1 MKNLV
6 KIHILLA
13 CLFLV
18 SYAGCAASKEKKKFI
33 RGEKEY
39 GVTRGLFRGKWWNYF
54 ERGGSFL
61 EGKFLEE
68 AEHDLKKALRK
79 RKKDKRRA
87 RTYGLHF
94 IEYFPHR
101 ELGIV
106 YYYQGQFDKAEEEL
120 KLSLKQEESAR
131 AKFYI
136 NKALQQILKQEGADK
151 EPPVVRLQ
159 SPVEGLLTSKLEIDV
174 AGVVTDDSYVSEV
187 AIDGKPVFIELAEKK
202 IHFSGR
208 VKLKPGENQILIT
221 ATDLTGKT
229 SFVKIPVTVD
239 RQGPLLSIE
248 SIKQLGHDQFELSGR
263 ISDKNGVAQLKFSDK
278 SIAIENKNEMPYTVV
293 INGAPGTKVVFEAT
307 DIAGNTTRGDIEL
320 QAVST
325 ELREEVAF
333 TNEILKPL
341 FAAAQNRTTMTDG
354 LPSYSGII
362 SGNYDQLLLASAKA
376 PDTTPPFVKLRKGI
390 KESQTVFQPS
400 FFLEGEA
407 MDMGGIVSFTIND
420 EPVILKPAVK
430 FYFNYLA
437 ELKPGENQFKLI
449 AKDRQGNVIEKI
461 IIVFR
466 KKSVIHDTSSRLA
479 AAILP
484 FLESADPRDLTP
496 IFGDSMVGALNELA
510 RFRITAR
517 GEVFKKIMQELKLS
531 SSDLADKS
539 TALKLGKVVSAEVVI
554 AGAIKETATSMQ
566 IFARVIDTETAEV
579 IIATDVYGEDKTV
592 SGFRYLVGGLAW
604 KIVNQFPMIEGM
616 VVKVKG
622 KNVFFDAGSEKN
634 VKKNMRFIVYRK
646 AEIDPELA
654 DLITED
660 IMEPLLEVKV
670 KKVFKKVAQAEI
682 IRTLGESPVQVKD
695 LVITK

>member
-1 MKNLV
+1 MLFK
-6 KIHILLA
+6 HALL
-13 CLFLV
+13 LFMLLLFAV
-18 SYAGCAASKEKKKFI
+18 FTDVRASSSDKKFI
-33 RGEKEY
+33 RDGKEY

-54 ERGGSFL
+54 ERGVSFL

-68 AEHDLKKALRK
+68 AEHDFKKALRK
-79 RKKDKRRA
+79 RKKDNRRA

-94 IEYFPHR
+94 TEYFPHR
-101 ELGIV
+101 ELGIA
-106 YYYQGQFDKAEEEL
+106 YYYQGQFNKAEVEL
-120 KLSLKQEESAR
+120 NLSLKQEESAR

-136 NKALQQILKQEGADK
+136 NKAHGEILKQEGADK

-159 SPVEGLLTSKLEIDV
+159 SPAKGLLTSKLEIDV

-187 AIDGKPVFIELAEKK
+187 AIDGKPVFIELAEKN
-202 IHFSGR
+202 IHFSSR

-248 SIKQLGHDQFELSGR
+248 SIKQSGHDQFELRGR

-293 INGAPGTKVVFEAT
+293 VNGAPGTKVIFEAV

-320 QAVST
+320 QAVSA

-333 TNEILKPL
+333 ANKILKPL
-341 FAAAQNRTTMTDG
+341 FANAQNYTTVTDG
-354 LPSYSGII
+354 LPYGGII
-362 SGNYDQLLLASAKA
+362 SGMYDQLLLASAKA

-390 KESQTVFQPS
+390 KESQTVFQPT

-449 AKDRQGNVIEKI
+449 AKDRQGNVVEKI
-461 IIVFR
+461 IIVLR
-466 KKSVIHDTSSRLA
+466 KESVIHDTNSRLVT
-479 AAILP
+479 AILP
-484 FLESADPRDLTP
+484 FQESADPRDLTP
-496 IFGDSMVGALNELA
+496 VFGDSLVAALNEHA
-510 RFRITAR
+510 RFRIAAR

-531 SSDLADKS
+531 TSDLADKS

-554 AGAIKETATSMQ
+554 SGTIKETAASMQ
-566 IFARVIDTETAEV
+566 IFVQVIDTETTEV
-579 IIATDVYGEDKTV
+579 IITTDVYGEDKTI

-616 VVKVKG
+616 VIKVKG
-622 KNVFFDAGSEKN
+622 NDVYFDAGSEKN
-634 VKKNMRFIVYRK
+634 VKKNMRFIIYRK

-682 IRTLGESPVQVKD
+682 IRTLGESPAKVKD